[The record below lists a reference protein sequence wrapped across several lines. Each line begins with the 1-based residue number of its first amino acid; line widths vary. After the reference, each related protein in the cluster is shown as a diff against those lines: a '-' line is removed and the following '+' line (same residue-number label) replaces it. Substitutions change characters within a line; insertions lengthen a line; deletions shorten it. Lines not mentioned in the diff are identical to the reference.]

1 MQENIFNNFI
11 SEYRKIVL
19 FVLCF
24 YISDICRHSELKFLN
39 KIRNIIMH
47 EDFFYNEKEVWFDDL
62 KISNVEIGYFENYYS
77 GEKLAIKIYT
87 KSGPVP
93 SVFYASYH
101 NFDKMTESDL
111 TKLKVKAIIK
121 IDNWISEL
129 TIEKEERINIIK
141 SEEYK
146 LLCKSK
152 EKLNSSKYF
161 SVTQEPRLNT

>member
-24 YISDICRHSELKFLN
+24 YASDICRHSRLNFLN
-39 KIRNIIMH
+39 KIRDIIIH
-47 EDFFYNEKEVWFDDL
+47 EDFFNNEKDVWFDDL
-62 KISNVEIGYFENYYS
+62 KISNIEIGYFEDYYS

-111 TKLKVKAIIK
+111 IKLKVKTISK

-129 TIEKEERINIIK
+129 TIEKERRNNIIN

-146 LLCKSK
+146 LLCESK
-152 EKLNSSKYF
+152 DKLNNSKYF
-161 SVTQEPRLNT
+161 SATQEPRLNT